1 MSTAIV
7 LLSGGTDSA
16 TLLYWALKQD
26 YTVQAVTYKYPSR
39 PRQERNATRKIAK
52 SAGVDCVEVD
62 LPFLQ
67 TAADIKQEDPAAFK
81 GVKVPE
87 GYVPARNLLFYAV
100 GSYYAEVYGA
110 KHILGGHVQ
119 TDREGFPDATPTF
132 FQEVERLINSVK
144 LGKGPKLQFLMPF
157 IEKTKGDVVKLA
169 AQLRVPLELTWSC
182 YYDREKPCGECESC
196 VERAEA
202 FEDAGLRDPLS

>member
-132 FQEVERLINSVK
+132 FLHRKDQGRRREAGGSATCSPR
-144 LGKGPKLQFLMPF
+144 
-157 IEKTKGDVVKLA
+157 TD
-169 AQLRVPLELTWSC
+169 LEL
-182 YYDREKPCGECESC
+182 
-196 VERAEA
+196 
-202 FEDAGLRDPLS
+202 LL